1 MEKVTI
7 LTQKC
12 RNFVENPR
20 PMLCKITSLISLPCL
35 TAQTVMQ
42 VFSQIRYLQ
51 QQQVEYTK
59 KQFSYHLIVHLH
71 QNSIQEL
78 V

>member
-20 PMLCKITSLISLPCL
+20 PMLCKITSLISLPYL

-59 KQFSYHLIVHLH
+59 KQFSYHLIVYLN